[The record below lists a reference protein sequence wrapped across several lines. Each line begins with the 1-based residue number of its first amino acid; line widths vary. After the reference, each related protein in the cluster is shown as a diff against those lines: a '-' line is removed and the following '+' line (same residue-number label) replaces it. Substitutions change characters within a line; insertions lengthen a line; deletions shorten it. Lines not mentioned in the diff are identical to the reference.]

1 MARDAMTSISL
12 FADQA
17 YDAFLFDMDGTLLDS
32 TAVVERVWGRW
43 AIRHGFDPAVFIPTI
58 HGVRAVDVITR
69 LGLPGVDPIAEAMA
83 IQDEE
88 LADVEGIKPIAG
100 AVDFLN
106 SLPRDR
112 WAIVTSAP
120 IELARK
126 RMSAAGIPFPNVMVS
141 GEDVETGKPNPACY
155 LLGAAKL
162 GFDANK
168 CLAFED
174 ATAGILAA
182 EGAGCDVAVITA
194 THHEPVSTNHPAFPA
209 FVSLAADSL
218 PNGKLKIRSHAY

>member
-1 MARDAMTSISL
+1 MVRDAVTSL
-12 FADQA
+12 PLPADRA

-58 HGVRAVDVITR
+58 HGVRAIDVITP
-69 LGLPGVDPIAEAMA
+69 LALPGVDPLAEAMA
-83 IQDEE
+83 IQDAE

-100 AVDFLN
+100 AVAFLN
-106 SLPRDR
+106 SLPHER

-120 IELARK
+120 IALARK
-126 RMSAAGIPFPNVMVS
+126 RLSAAGIPFPNVIVS

-162 GFDANK
+162 GFDAGK
-168 CLAFED
+168 CLVFED
-174 ATAGILAA
+174 APAGILAG

-194 THHEPVSTNHPAFPA
+194 THHTPLVTKHPMVSDFALLHTHA
-209 FVSLAADSL
+209 L
-218 PNGKLKIRSHAY
+218 PDGRLGVRR